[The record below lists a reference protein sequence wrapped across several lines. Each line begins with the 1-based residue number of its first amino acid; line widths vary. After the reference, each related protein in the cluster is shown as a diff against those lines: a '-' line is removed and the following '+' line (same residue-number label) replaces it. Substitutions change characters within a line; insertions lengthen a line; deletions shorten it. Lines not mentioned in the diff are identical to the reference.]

1 MFMLMFSTS
10 NYRCHIILLV
20 NYNIEKLTLI
30 IILDFSCGMA
40 NRVHQW
46 CNSAVRMQFV
56 FYYIWLGKNSA
67 LEFNAQKWYSI
78 FLTVIKYL
86 NNLMIILILLV
97 LKILSIKFS

>member
-1 MFMLMFSTS
+1 MFMLVSTS
-10 NYRCHIILLV
+10 NYRCYIIFLV

-46 CNSAVRMQFV
+46 CNSPVRMQFV
-56 FYYIWLGKNSA
+56 FYYIWLGKNSV

-78 FLTVIKYL
+78 FLTIIKYL
-86 NNLMIILILLV
+86 NINLMIILILLV
-97 LKILSIKFS
+97 LKITF

>member
-1 MFMLMFSTS
+1 MFMLLVSTS
-10 NYRCHIILLV
+10 NYCCYIILLV
-20 NYNIEKLTLI
+20 RVNNNIEKLTLI

-67 LEFNAQKWYSI
+67 LEFNAQ
-78 FLTVIKYL
+78 
-86 NNLMIILILLV
+86 N
-97 LKILSIKFS
+97 